1 MGYLG
6 SVRSGPSVR
15 SVAVRTIE
23 WRGDHVLLIDQT
35 LLPGELR
42 LVEAWTVDDV
52 IDAIKRL
59 AVRGAP
65 AIGIAGAFAVALA
78 AQRAEA
84 EGRGPEH
91 VLAEAA
97 RIGAARPTAVNLTW
111 AVRRAVARVDEGAA
125 AVVAEAV
132 AMADEDVVA
141 NRAIGTR
148 GADLVEELCGTPV
161 SVQTHCNTGAL
172 ATVDFGT
179 ALGIVRTLHERGHV
193 EAVFADETRPL
204 LQGSRL
210 TAWELA
216 RLGIPH
222 HIVVDGAGPTVIARG
237 LVQVVVVGAD
247 RIAADG
253 DTANKIGTYP
263 LALAA
268 RRAGIPF
275 IVAAPESTI
284 DGAMATGVDIPIEMR
299 DPSEVT
305 TLGGVRT
312 APDGSAALN
321 FAFDV
326 TPHDLVTAIVT
337 ERRVI
342 RPAAGERP

>member
-1 MGYLG
+1 M
-6 SVRSGPSVR
+6 
-15 SVAVRTIE
+15 RTID

-42 LVEAWTVDDV
+42 FVEARTVDDM
-52 IDAIKRL
+52 IEAIKRL

-65 AIGIAGAFAVALA
+65 AIGVAGAYAVALA
-78 AQRAEA
+78 ALEA
-84 EGRGPEH
+84 EREGLEPDAVR
-91 VLAEAA
+91 AEAA
-97 RIGAARPTAVNLTW
+97 RIAEARPTAVNLSW
-111 AVRRAVARVDEGAA
+111 AVRRAVARIDEGAA

-141 NRAIGTR
+141 NRAIGDR
-148 GADLVEELCGTPV
+148 GADLLEDLCGTPL

-172 ATVDFGT
+172 ATVDWGT

-193 EAVFADETRPL
+193 VSVFADETRPL

-210 TAWELA
+210 TAWELG

-222 HIVVDGAGPTVIARG
+222 HVVVDGAGPTVIARG

-275 IVAAPESTI
+275 VVAAPESTI
-284 DGAMATGVDIPIEMR
+284 DVATATGDDIPIEMR

-305 TLGGVRT
+305 SWGGVST
-312 APDGSAALN
+312 APDGSSALN

-342 RPAAGERP
+342 HPAAGERP